1 MTQPDQVF
9 SPSFPTTS
17 SHNNPCQS
25 ELSQNRKR
33 AYFIG
38 KQFNHYYHAKF
49 KKISSK
55 KYLSAFNSPAF
66 YLGFIWFFYRKM
78 YVYGSLSLVLTVL
91 VGVVFEF
98 LDIFAVISFVTILAL
113 SGLCANPIYKAFVDQ
128 KISKVED
135 TQDAFL
141 AFELKQQGGV
151 SRIAATVATILLV
164 FLVGLWRIL

>member
-9 SPSFPTTS
+9 SPSFPTNS
-17 SHNNPCQS
+17 SHNNQCQS

-38 KQFNHYYHAKF
+38 KQFNHYYLSKF

-55 KYLSAFNSPAF
+55 KYLSGWSGAACC
-66 YLGFIWFFYRKM
+66 LGFIWFFYRKM
-78 YVYGSLSLVLTVL
+78 YVYGSLSLMLMIL

-98 LDIFAVISFVTILAL
+98 LDPYALLSFATILGL

-128 KISKVED
+128 QIRKIES
-135 TQDAFL
+135 TQDEFL
-141 AFELKQQGGV
+141 SFEFKQQGGV
-151 SRIAATVATILLV
+151 NRIVAAGATLL
-164 FLVGLWRIL
+164 FLLLLGLWRFL

>member
-9 SPSFPTTS
+9 SPSFPTNS

-78 YVYGSLSLVLTVL
+78 YVYGSLSPSWCL
-91 VGVVFEF
+91 
-98 LDIFAVISFVTILAL
+98 AVIIKYFIPASFAMRTHSSAL
-113 SGLCANPIYKAFVDQ
+113 YC
-128 KISKVED
+128 
-135 TQDAFL
+135 
-141 AFELKQQGGV
+141 
-151 SRIAATVATILLV
+151 
-164 FLVGLWRIL
+164 VGLNCFAIA